1 MTFVKKK
8 KKISKKTLLF
18 YCAFMLWPVLQ
29 FAVFYIAVNFNSFL
43 LAFKKVDANLNF
55 IEWTIDHFSIWF
67 KDGTTPNLRLSAAIV
82 VSFKGYLISTL
93 VGMPMGLLF
102 SFYIFKRLPGS
113 MFFRVMLYLP
123 SVLSSLV
130 LVLIY
135 SYFVTA
141 PFRDILARLFTVSQ
155 DSKFVYSEVK
165 LMGRGQVSFA
175 TLMFYNLLVG
185 FGVSVLLYAN
195 KMSSISPDL
204 IEASELDG
212 VNTWQEFFHIILPE
226 VYPTISVFLIT
237 GIAGIFTN
245 QYNAYPLTKG
255 SPVPDS
261 TTIGYLMYDNVV
273 DAKDNLADVKL
284 AQTAALGL
292 MLSAVVIPTTFLVRH
307 LLLKYGPSED

>member
-1 MTFVKKK
+1 
-8 KKISKKTLLF
+8 
-18 YCAFMLWPVLQ
+18 MLWPVLQ
-29 FAVFYIAVNFNSFL
+29 FVVFYIAVNFNSFL

-55 IEWTIDHFSIWF
+55 IEWTLDHFKIWF
-67 KDGTTPNLRLSAAIV
+67 TEGTTPHTRLMAAFT
-82 VSFKGYLISTL
+82 VSFKAYAIHTLI
-93 VGMPMGLLF
+93 GMPMGLLF
-102 SFYIFKRLPGS
+102 SFYIFKRLPGA
-113 MFFRVMLYLP
+113 MFFRVILYLP

-141 PFRDILARLFTVSQ
+141 PFQDIMVKLFHAT
-155 DSKFVYSEVK
+155 DDAYFKYSNVK
-165 LMGRGQVSFA
+165 LMGSGMVSFP

-212 VNTWQEFFHIILPE
+212 VNSWQEFYHIVLPE

-255 SPVPDS
+255 TPMQDS
-261 TTIGYLMYDNVV
+261 TTIGYLMYDYVV
-273 DAKDNLADVKL
+273 DANNDLADPAL
-284 AQTAALGL
+284 ARTAALGL
-292 MLSAVVIPTTFLVRH
+292 MLSAVVIPTTFLVRF
-307 LLLKYGPSED
+307 LLLRFGPSED